1 MAHSV
6 APVPMPVH
14 LAWPQLGY
22 APGLSMPVPLH
33 MLAAHFPQA
42 YSTAAGVASV
52 ASVTSGSASLGVQL
66 AIVQMSL
73 MGPD

>member
-1 MAHSV
+1 MQGHAVTPSM

-14 LAWPQLGY
+14 LAWPQMGY

-52 ASVTSGSASLGVQL
+52 LLGSAFLDV
-66 AIVQMSL
+66 
-73 MGPD
+73 

>member
-1 MAHSV
+1 MTPSM

-14 LAWPQLGY
+14 LAWPQMGY
-22 APGLSMPVPLH
+22 APGLSVPVPLH

-52 ASVTSGSASLGVQL
+52 LFGSAFLGV
-66 AIVQMSL
+66 
-73 MGPD
+73 